1 MKFNKLL
8 TGVLIFVLGA
18 AFLFLIKPSFM
29 NTNQENSQKIVRI
42 GYTPLIYAQPTYVA
56 VEMEFFKKNS
66 LRYKMVKYENS
77 TQALNA
83 LIANKLDFLAVVPV
97 ASVFAAESRSTQKT
111 PLFKILY
118 YNLDSPKNPIS
129 FLMVKSARNIDTL
142 EDLKSIQNLKVGVF
156 PGNLLSILSTKL
168 LFEKHKDLD
177 IKPTFID
184 VAPQLQAQTLISGGV
199 DVMMTLEPFA
209 TILESKKIAKVI
221 YTAPQTSITNP
232 LAGGAG
238 VFSSKF
244 IQDYPNL
251 SKSFALSINE
261 AIDYI
266 RKNPQ
271 AAKKSYLK
279 YTPLDLKI
287 ALQVR
292 QPDYHVG
299 SEVSKVLLKEQ
310 YQQLKKNKVLATDK
324 AVDLMVYD
332 DGQ

>member
-1 MKFNKLL
+1 
-8 TGVLIFVLGA
+8 
-18 AFLFLIKPSFM
+18 M

-209 TILESKKIAKVI
+209 TILESRRSLKLFIRHLKPLLQTHLQAGQVFFLQNLYKIILISV
-221 YTAPQTSITNP
+221 NP
-232 LAGGAG
+232 LLYQLMRRLIIF
-238 VFSSKF
+238 VK
-244 IQDYPNL
+244 IHKLQ
-251 SKSFALSINE
+251 
-261 AIDYI
+261 
-266 RKNPQ
+266 KNP
-271 AAKKSYLK
+271 
-279 YTPLDLKI
+279 I
-287 ALQVR
+287 
-292 QPDYHVG
+292 
-299 SEVSKVLLKEQ
+299 
-310 YQQLKKNKVLATDK
+310 
-324 AVDLMVYD
+324 
-332 DGQ
+332 